1 MLTVYAQST
10 ESKKSTT
17 FWFLGEKKLS
27 DGYKKKYI
35 IARKNKAEF
44 IKWDRRP
51 KVKIFLING

>member
-1 MLTVYAQST
+1 MLSRLRV
-10 ESKKSTT
+10 KKEQRFGFSVK
-17 FWFLGEKKLS
+17 KKLT